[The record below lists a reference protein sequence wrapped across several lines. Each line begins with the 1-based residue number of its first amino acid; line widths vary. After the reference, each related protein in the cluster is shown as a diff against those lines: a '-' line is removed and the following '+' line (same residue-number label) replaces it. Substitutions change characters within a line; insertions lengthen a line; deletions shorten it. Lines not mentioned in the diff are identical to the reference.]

1 MAWEVYMD
9 KFIFGH
15 IRVMNMED
23 SMRLNELLIKKEE
36 QGLNIYEETEFNLL
50 YSQKLREHE
59 INERLQRAR
68 GSEIIIDMAE
78 SFLNK
83 KDPL

>member
-1 MAWEVYMD
+1 VAWEVYMD